1 MNIDD
6 ILLQIKDLC
15 LDFPTRQGKVRV
27 LHNVS
32 LSLGEGETLG
42 IVGESGCGKTM
53 TALSIMGLQ
62 PGKIAKGEI
71 LFRDENLAN
80 VGEKRLQDIRG
91 KEISMIFQEAM
102 TSLDPVFTIGNQ
114 IAEVILRHENTYK
127 ELAFERALAILRSV
141 GIPAPDQRLRE
152 YPHQLS
158 GGMRQ
163 RAMIAMALACKPS
176 ILIADEPT
184 TALDVTIQS
193 QIFDVLRQIQQ
204 DMNTSILLIT
214 HDMGT
219 IVELARRVIVMY
231 AGRKVEEGLVE
242 EVIQNPIHPYTQGL
256 LKCVPNL
263 EVDPGPVRAELTEIP
278 GVVPALTDRILG
290 CPFSERCKYSNV
302 RCDQEMPEESLITN
316 THHVSC
322 WQVVGAQ

>member
-1 MNIDD
+1 
-6 ILLQIKDLC
+6 
-15 LDFPTRQGKVRV
+15 
-27 LHNVS
+27 
-32 LSLGEGETLG
+32 
-42 IVGESGCGKTM
+42 
-53 TALSIMGLQ
+53 
-62 PGKIAKGEI
+62 
-71 LFRDENLAN
+71 
-80 VGEKRLQDIRG
+80 
-91 KEISMIFQEAM
+91 MIFQEAM

-114 IAEVILRHENTYK
+114 IAEVILRHENTSK
-127 ELAFERALAILRSV
+127 ELAFERALAILRAV

-193 QIFDVLRQIQQ
+193 QIFDILKQIQR

-219 IVELARRVIVMY
+219 IVELAYRVIVMY
-231 AGRKVEEGLVE
+231 AGHKVEEGLVE
-242 EVIQNPIHPYTQGL
+242 DVIQNPIHPYTQGL
-256 LKCVPNL
+256 LKCVPNM
-263 EVDPGPVRAELTEIP
+263 EADPGPVRAELPEIP

-290 CPFSERCKYSNV
+290 CPFSDRCEVSNV
-302 RCDQEMPEESLITN
+302 RCERAVPEESLITN
-316 THHVSC
+316 THRVFC
-322 WQVVGAQ
+322 WQVGGAK

>member
-1 MNIDD
+1 MNDD

-27 LHNVS
+27 LHDVS
-32 LSLGEGETLG
+32 LSLRKGETLG
-42 IVGESGCGKTM
+42 LVGESGCGKTM

-71 LFRDENLAN
+71 IYRSENLAN
-80 VGEKRLQDIRG
+80 ASEKRLQDIRG

-114 IAEVILRHENTYK
+114 IAEVILRHENTSK
-127 ELAFERALAILRSV
+127 ELASERALAILRSV

-193 QIFDVLRQIQQ
+193 QIFDVLKQIQQ
-204 DMNTSILLIT
+204 EMNTSILLIT

-219 IVELARRVIVMY
+219 IVELAHRVIVMY
-231 AGRKVEEGLVE
+231 AGRKVEEGLVK

-256 LKCVPNL
+256 LKCIPNL
-263 EVDPGPVRAELTEIP
+263 EADPGPLRAELTEIP

-290 CPFSERCKYSNV
+290 CPFSDRCSLSNM
-302 RCDQEMPEESLITN
+302 RCGQEMPKESFITN
-316 THHVSC
+316 THRVFC
-322 WQVVGAQ
+322 WQVIGAQ

>member
-1 MNIDD
+1 MNTDG
-6 ILLQIKDLC
+6 ILLQVKDLC
-15 LDFPTRQGKVRV
+15 LDLPTRQGKIRV

-32 LSLGEGETLG
+32 LSLAEGETLG

-62 PGKIAKGEI
+62 PGKITRGEI
-71 LFRDENLAN
+71 IFRGENLTRVN
-80 VGEKRLQDIRG
+80 EKRLQDIRG

-114 IAEVILRHENTYK
+114 IAEVLLRHENSTK
-127 ELAFERALAILRSV
+127 ASAFERGLNILRTV
-141 GIPAPDQRLRE
+141 GIPAPEQRLRE

-193 QIFDVLRQIQQ
+193 QIFDLLKQIQQ
-204 DMNTSILLIT
+204 DMNTSVLLIT
-214 HDMGT
+214 HDMGAV
-219 IVELARRVIVMY
+219 VELAHRVIVMY
-231 AGRKVEEGLVE
+231 AGRKVEEGMIH

-256 LKCVPNL
+256 LKCVPSL
-263 EVDPGPVRAELTEIP
+263 QADPGPIRAELTEIP
-278 GVVPALTDRILG
+278 GVVPALTDQILG
-290 CPFSERCKYSNV
+290 CPFAPRCDFSFV
-302 RCDQEMPEESLITN
+302 RCQQEAPEESLISN
-316 THHVSC
+316 THHVFC
-322 WQVVGAQ
+322 WRVVGS

>member
-1 MNIDD
+1 MITDG
-6 ILLQIKDLC
+6 ILLQVKDLC
-15 LDFPTRQGKVRV
+15 LDLPTRQGKVRV

-32 LSLGEGETLG
+32 LSLREGETLG

-62 PGKIAKGEI
+62 PGKITRGEI
-71 LFRDENLAN
+71 IFRGENLIN
-80 VGEKRLQDIRG
+80 VGEKRMQDIRG

-114 IAEVILRHENTYK
+114 IAEVLLRHENSSK
-127 ELAFERALAILRSV
+127 ALAFERALAILRSV
-141 GIPAPDQRLRE
+141 GIAVPDQRLRE

-193 QIFDVLRQIQQ
+193 QIFDVLKQIQQ
-204 DMNTSILLIT
+204 NMNTSILLIT

-219 IVELARRVIVMY
+219 IVELTHRVIVMY
-231 AGRKVEEGLVE
+231 AGRKVEEGMVH

-263 EVDPGPVRAELTEIP
+263 QADPGLTRAELAEIP

-290 CPFSERCKYSNV
+290 CPFAPRCNFSDL
-302 RCDQEMPEESLITN
+302 RCQQEMPEESLMTN
-316 THHVSC
+316 THRVFC
-322 WQVVGAQ
+322 WRVVGS

>member
-1 MNIDD
+1 MNDD

-71 LFRDENLAN
+71 IFRNENLAN

-114 IAEVILRHENTYK
+114 IAEVILRHENTSK

-193 QIFDVLRQIQQ
+193 QIFDVLKKIQQ

-219 IVELARRVIVMY
+219 IVELAHRVIVMY
-231 AGRKVEEGLVE
+231 AGRKVEEGLVK

-263 EVDPGPVRAELTEIP
+263 GSGSGSSQSRA
-278 GVVPALTDRILG
+278 DRNTW
-290 CPFSERCKYSNV
+290 CCSRFNRSNFGL
-302 RCDQEMPEESLITN
+302 PLF
-316 THHVSC
+316 
-322 WQVVGAQ
+322 

>member
-1 MNIDD
+1 MNDD

-71 LFRDENLAN
+71 IFRNENLAN

-114 IAEVILRHENTYK
+114 IAEVILRHENTSK

-193 QIFDVLRQIQQ
+193 QIFDVLKKIQQ

-219 IVELARRVIVMY
+219 IVELAHRVIVMY
-231 AGRKVEEGLVE
+231 AGRKVEEGLVK

-263 EVDPGPVRAELTEIP
+263 EADPGPVKAELTEIP

-290 CPFSERCKYSNV
+290 CPFSDRCIFSKV
-302 RCDQEMPEESLITN
+302 RCEQEMPKESFITN
-316 THHVSC
+316 THRVFC
-322 WQVVGAQ
+322 WQVIGAQ

>member
-1 MNIDD
+1 MNNNG

-15 LDFPTRQGKVRV
+15 LDLPTRQGGVRV
-27 LHNVS
+27 LHHVS

-62 PGKIAKGEI
+62 PGKISRGEI
-71 LFRDENLAN
+71 IFRGENLARG
-80 VGEKRLQDIRG
+80 GEKRLQDIRG

-114 IAEVILRHENTYK
+114 IAEVILRHENSSK
-127 ELAFERALAILRSV
+127 DLAFERALDILRSV
-141 GIPAPDQRLRE
+141 GIPAPDQRLKE

-184 TALDVTIQS
+184 TALDVTIQA
-193 QIFDVLRQIQQ
+193 QIFDVLKQIQQ
-204 DMNTSILLIT
+204 NMNTSILLIT

-219 IVELARRVIVMY
+219 IVELAHRVIVMY
-231 AGRKVEEGLVE
+231 AGRKVEEGLVA

-263 EVDPGPVRAELTEIP
+263 EADPGPVRAELTEIP
-278 GVVPALTDRILG
+278 GVVPALTDIIPG
-290 CPFSERCKYSNV
+290 CPFSARCKFSNI
-302 RCDQEMPEESLITN
+302 RCEQEMPEESLITN
-316 THHVSC
+316 THRVIC
-322 WQVVGAQ
+322 WQVVEAE

>member
-1 MNIDD
+1 MNDD

-71 LFRDENLAN
+71 IFRDENLAN

-114 IAEVILRHENTYK
+114 IAEVILRHENTSK

-193 QIFDVLRQIQQ
+193 QIFDVLKQIQQ

-219 IVELARRVIVMY
+219 IVELAHRVIVMY
-231 AGRKVEEGLVE
+231 AGRKVEEGLVK

-263 EVDPGPVRAELTEIP
+263 EADPGPVKAELTEIP

-290 CPFSERCKYSNV
+290 CPFSDRCSFSKV
-302 RCDQEMPEESLITN
+302 RCEHEMPKESFITN
-316 THHVSC
+316 THRVFC
-322 WQVVGAQ
+322 WQVIGAE

>member
-1 MNIDD
+1 MNNDG

-15 LDFPTRQGKVRV
+15 LDLPTRQGRVRV
-27 LHNVS
+27 LHHVS

-62 PGKIAKGEI
+62 PGKVAKGEI
-71 LFRDENLAN
+71 IFRGEDLAYA
-80 VGEKRLQDIRG
+80 GEKRLQDIRG

-114 IAEVILRHENTYK
+114 IAEVILRHENASQGQ
-127 ELAFERALAILRSV
+127 AFERALNILRSV

-176 ILIADEPT
+176 VLIADEPT

-193 QIFDVLRQIQQ
+193 QIFDVLKQIQRK
-204 DMNTSILLIT
+204 MNTSILLIT

-219 IVELARRVIVMY
+219 IVELAHRVIVMY

-242 EVIQNPIHPYTQGL
+242 EVIQNPLHPYTQGL

-263 EVDPGPVRAELTEIP
+263 EADPGPVRADLTEIP
-278 GVVPALTDRILG
+278 GVVPALTDRIPG
-290 CPFSERCKYSNV
+290 CPFSARCKFSDA
-302 RCDQEMPEESLITN
+302 RCERDMPEESFMTD
-316 THHVSC
+316 THRVTCWHVA
-322 WQVVGAQ
+322 GAR